1 MSPQAAP
8 PRPLL
13 SQAQAPLTRAVRVH
27 DEAGRE
33 RDIEIPVERPLT
45 LYLDKRELVTL
56 MTVGSAPELLA
67 LGYLRNQ
74 RLVERIEQI
83 AAVQVDWDTQ
93 ACAIT
98 LRDPA
103 AAHDAGRRRVVTTGC
118 GQGTVYADLMDDLQ
132 RLRIDPHTRI
142 EREALFAVLD
152 TMRRQDSLYKRAGSV
167 HGCALFDAATA
178 QLLRFTED
186 VGRHNAVDA
195 ISGWMWL
202 EGVAGAGKLLY
213 TTGRLTSE
221 MVIKAAWMGLPIL
234 VSRSGVTE
242 MGFTLAQ
249 RLGIALLG
257 RAVHRHYLQYTAFER
272 CAAPAQAAAEAGI

>member
-1 MSPQAAP
+1 M
-8 PRPLL
+8 L
-13 SQAQAPLTRAVRVH
+13 SQAQAPLTRAVRVR
-27 DEAGRE
+27 DETGRT
-33 RDIEIPVERPLT
+33 RDIQIPVERPLT

-74 RLVERIEQI
+74 RLVERIEQV

-103 AAHDAGRRRVVTTGC
+103 AAHDADRRRVVTTGC

-132 RLRIDPHTRI
+132 RLHIDPHTRI

-152 TMRRQDSLYKRAGSV
+152 TMRLQDSLYKRAGSV

-202 EGVAGAGKLLY
+202 EGISGTGKLLY

-242 MGFTLAQ
+242 MGFELAQ
-249 RLGIALLG
+249 RLGIALLA

-272 CAAPAQAAAEAGI
+272 CPVPAPTAAEAGG